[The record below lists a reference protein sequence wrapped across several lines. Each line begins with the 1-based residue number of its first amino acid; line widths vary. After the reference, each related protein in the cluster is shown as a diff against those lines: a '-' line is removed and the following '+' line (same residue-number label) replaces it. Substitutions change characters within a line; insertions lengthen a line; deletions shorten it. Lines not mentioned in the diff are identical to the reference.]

1 MQAWS
6 AAALPFMLTELLG
19 LSADG
24 FARRLFVRRPLLP
37 DGVDTLALHGIR
49 AGGGTAALRFTRTG
63 DTVATEV
70 LEAAGIEVAVE

>member
-24 FARRLFVRRPLLP
+24 FARRLVVRRPLLP
-37 DGVDTLALHGIR
+37 DGVDMLTMHGIR
-49 AGGGTAALRFTRTG
+49 AGGGTAALRFTRSD

-70 LEAAGIEVAVE
+70 LAAAGLEVSVE